1 MEREKELYPD
11 YQNYLGVKYY
21 KDGKMMEAINSFKKA
36 LSLNRSYV
44 EAFVNL
50 GVTYSDCG
58 LKEDAVKAF
67 ERAYILDQNYLN
79 KYDLKVDEREK
90 RHNKH
95 KKLAKEYL
103 KKNMFDDAVYEID
116 EAIEY
121 GQNFADLY
129 NFKGV
134 ILIKLKK
141 FDEAMENIKLA
152 LKINPEYQAAK
163 SNLALIHYYKGLH
176 YFENGMDQKAI
187 SEWKRSLIIDPVKSM
202 VKAHLS
208 KDEDKITM
216 KITCPGCKGMLNT
229 NWKFCP
235 FCGEKRGK

>member
-1 MEREKELYPD
+1 MEREKEFYPD
-11 YQNYLGVKYY
+11 YHNFLGVKNY
-21 KDGKMMEAINSFKKA
+21 KTGNMMEAINCFKKA
-36 LSLNRSYV
+36 ISLNKTYV

-67 ERAYILDQNYLN
+67 ERAYVLDQNYLN
-79 KYDLKVDEREK
+79 KYDLKVEK
-90 RHNKH
+90 RERPHALH

-103 KKNMFDDAVYEID
+103 SKNMFEDALYEID
-116 EAIEY
+116 EAIEH
-121 GQNFADLY
+121 GASFADLY

-134 ILIKLKK
+134 ILIKLKRY
-141 FDEAMENIKLA
+141 DEAMENIKLS
-152 LKINPEYQAAK
+152 LKINSEYQAAK

-187 SEWKRSLIIDPVKSM
+187 AEWKRSLIIDPVKSM
-202 VKAHLS
+202 VKVHLS

-216 KITCPGCKGMLNT
+216 KITCPNCKGMLNT
-229 NWKFCP
+229 YWKYCP
-235 FCGEKRGK
+235 FCGEKRTN